1 MTARDECPKCKGEMK
16 EGSFEILNSLS
27 VDFGHN
33 LLVGPKKVFYLNPS
47 RRSAIRVVVCK
58 NCGYMESYAEHP
70 EGL

>member
-1 MTARDECPKCKGEMK
+1 MTAFTECPKCRGEMK
-16 EGSFEILNSLS
+16 EASYEILNSLS

-47 RRSAIRVVVCK
+47 RRSAIRVVVCRG
-58 NCGYMESYAEHP
+58 CGYMESYAEHP